1 MKHLARV
8 LACLLLF
15 ACAPSTP
22 PPAVAPRAAESDLAA
37 RARAALAQTS
47 GTLQLPGLQKPVT
60 VYRDPWGIPHI
71 YAETQEDLFF
81 AQGFVA
87 AQDRLFQM
95 ELWRRAGEGRL
106 AEVLGPRAVERDRFA
121 RLLRYRGDMDAEWQS
136 YAPDAK
142 PIVESFVRGV
152 NAFIAE
158 SGERPPLE
166 FQLAGFAPEPWTPE
180 VCLLRHASWAVTGN
194 VGSEVERA
202 LLVREVGAELVDE
215 LLPVDPPKRL
225 EIPDGLDLAGIGP
238 EILAGAEEMNRQVS
252 FREGSNNW
260 VVSGGRSATGNPLL
274 ANDPHRA
281 IQLPSLRWLVH
292 LVGPGWNVIGAGEPA
307 LPGIAAGHNDRVA
320 FGFTVVGIDQQDL
333 YVEETN
339 PENPDEVRYDGR
351 WEAMR
356 VERETIRVKG
366 GQPVEVELRFTRHG
380 PVLREDRARHRA
392 YALRWVGGEPG
403 TAGYL
408 GGLSLDR
415 ARDGRELRQALER
428 WKVPSENLLYAD
440 VDGNIGW
447 QVAGLTPIRKG
458 WDGLLPAPGDGRFE
472 WQGFLP
478 ASELPAAFNPPEG
491 LIATANHNILPP
503 GYPHTLG
510 YEWGSPERY
519 QRILMA
525 LRAADG
531 RKLTVED
538 FERLQHD
545 TLSLPAQ
552 RLIRVLAQV
561 RSGGPVDEML
571 RPWVDRL
578 LRWNADLGKDSA
590 EAAVYEL
597 WLPELPGVVFQPKLP
612 EAVWKVLGPAVGPD
626 SALDAIETASP
637 RWFGEGKAGRA
648 ARDAAL
654 LQALGAALKKAG
666 ERLGAD
672 PARWRW
678 GSLHVTPFR
687 HALSTD
693 EARGSLLDL
702 PSVERGGDGWT
713 VNASAGSD
721 FKAVHGASFREILDV
736 ADWDRS
742 VATSVPGQSGQPGSP
757 HYGDLLPLWADGRY
771 FPLLFSR
778 EQVEKQS
785 TDKLVLEPAPR
796 KASSP
801 THASSS
807 SSSSSSSSTS
817 SSSSSSSSTSS
828 SSSSTSSSARR
839 RAA

>member
-1 MKHLARV
+1 MKHLAHV
-8 LACLLLF
+8 LACLVLF
-15 ACAPSTP
+15 SCAPSTP
-22 PPAVAPRAAESDLAA
+22 PAVGPRVAESDLPA
-37 RARAALAQTS
+37 RASAALARTS
-47 GTLQLPGLQKPVT
+47 GSLRLPGLQKPVT
-60 VYRDPWGIPHI
+60 VLRDPWGIPHI

-121 RLLRYRGDMDAEWQS
+121 RLLLYRGDMDAEWSS

-158 SGERPPLE
+158 SRDRPPIE
-166 FQLAGFAPEPWTPE
+166 FQLAGFDPEPWTPE
-180 VCLLRHASWAVTGN
+180 VCLLRHASWAVTLN
-194 VGSEVERA
+194 AESEVERA
-202 LLVREVGAELVDE
+202 VFAREVGAELVDE
-215 LLPVDPPKRL
+215 LLPTDPPKPL
-225 EIPDGLDLAGIGP
+225 EVPEGLDLAGIDP
-238 EILAGAEEMNRQVS
+238 EILAGAQAMSVPVS
-252 FREGSNNW
+252 FRDVREGSNNW
-260 VVSGGRSATGNPLL
+260 VVSGSRSATGKPLL
-274 ANDPHRA
+274 ANDPHRS

-307 LPGIAAGHNDRVA
+307 LPGVAAGHNDRVA
-320 FGFTVVGIDQQDL
+320 FGFTIVGIDQQDL

-339 PENPDEVRYDGR
+339 PEEPNQARFDGR

-356 VERETIRVKG
+356 VERATIRIKG
-366 GQPVEVELRFTRHG
+366 GAPVEVDLKFTRHG
-380 PVLREDRARHRA
+380 PVVREDPARHRA
-392 YALRWVGGEPG
+392 YVLRWVGNEPG

-408 GGLSLDR
+408 GGLSLNR
-415 ARDGRELRQALER
+415 ARDWGEFRKALER

-447 QVAGLTPIRKG
+447 QVAGLAPVRKG
-458 WDGLLPAPGDGRFE
+458 WDGLLPVPGDGRFE

-478 ASELPAAFNPPEG
+478 ASELPAAFNPPDG
-491 LIATANHNILPP
+491 FLATANHNILPP

-510 YEWGSPERY
+510 YEWASPERY
-519 QRILMA
+519 QRILLELGA
-525 LRAADG
+525 PGG
-531 RKLTVED
+531 RKFSVED
-538 FERLQHD
+538 FQRLQHD
-545 TLSLPAQ
+545 TLSLPAR
-552 RLIRVLAQV
+552 RLIRVLAQI
-561 RSGGPVDEML
+561 RSDGAIDKAL
-571 RPWVDRL
+571 RPWVERL

-597 WLPELPGVVFQPKLP
+597 WLAELPAAVFQPKLAEP
-612 EAVWKVLGPAVGPD
+612 VWKLMEPAVGPD
-626 SALDAIETASP
+626 RAVEVLEAASP
-637 RWFGEGKAGRA
+637 RWFGEGEAGRA
-648 ARDAAL
+648 ARNAAVFR
-654 LQALGAALKKAG
+654 ALGAALKKAG
-666 ERLGAD
+666 ERLGPD

-693 EARGSLLDL
+693 EPRRALFDL
-702 PSVERGGDGWT
+702 PTVERGGDGRT
-713 VNASAGSD
+713 VNASSGGD

-757 HYGDLLPLWADGRY
+757 HYGDLLPLWAEGRY

-785 TDKLVLEPAPR
+785 RDKLVLEPAPR
-796 KASSP
+796 RVSSL
-801 THASSS
+801 TH
-807 SSSSSSSSTS
+807 
-817 SSSSSSSSTSS
+817 
-828 SSSSTSSSARR
+828 
-839 RAA
+839 